1 MSPAAPSKASGLGPL
16 CLVITCKGGQGQP
29 AVFFKGWRSAPLRE
43 VWSPGGALPRHGCPT
58 PVHCG
63 GGARRVAWAV
73 CASRKAQVK
82 VPNRSH
88 WEPGC
93 G

>member
-63 GGARRVAWAV
+63 GGGTEGGLGRLRLQEG
-73 CASRKAQVK
+73 S
-82 VPNRSH
+82 
-88 WEPGC
+88 G
-93 G
+93 